1 MAMPVNRLVPSK
13 ANWRT
18 GKQDAKENRN
28 IHREAEKSEC
38 IESIFEPSIVGGEN
52 SFVEK

>member
-1 MAMPVNRLVPSK
+1 MPVGRFVPSK

-18 GKQDAKENRN
+18 GKQDGKENRN
-28 IHREAEKSEC
+28 VNREAEKSEC
-38 IESIFEPSIVGGEN
+38 IKGIFEPSIVGGEN